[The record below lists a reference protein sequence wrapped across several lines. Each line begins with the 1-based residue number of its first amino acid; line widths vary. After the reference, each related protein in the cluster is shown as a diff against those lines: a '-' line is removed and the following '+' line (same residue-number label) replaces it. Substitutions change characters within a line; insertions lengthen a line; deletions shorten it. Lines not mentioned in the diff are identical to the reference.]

1 MRSLA
6 IAATGMQAQQ
16 LNVEVISNN
25 IANMNTTG
33 FKRQRAQFQDLLYQ
47 NLERPGASTSSAGT
61 TAPLGIQIGI
71 GVKAGSIGRVTQQ
84 GSLERTDNTTD
95 LAIQG
100 RGYFQVSMPD
110 GTTGY
115 TRAGNFA
122 ADADGRLVTSE
133 GYPLEPAITVPTD
146 AISISVSRDGVVE
159 ATLQGQV
166 APQQLGQLELAA
178 FVNPAGLEAQGDNL
192 FTETAASGS
201 PNVSTPTSPGFGS
214 LIQGFLETSNV
225 NAVEEISAL
234 IVAQRAY
241 EMNAKVITASDE
253 MLQTATQVR

>member
-1 MRSLA
+1 MRSLS

-33 FKRQRAQFQDLLYQ
+33 YKRQRAQFQDLLYQ

-61 TAPLGIQIGI
+61 TAPMGIQIGI
-71 GVKAGSIGRVTQQ
+71 GVKAGAVARVTQQ

-95 LAIQG
+95 LAISG
-100 RGYFQVSMPD
+100 RGYFQVQMPD
-110 GTTGY
+110 GTTAY

-133 GYPLEPAITVPTD
+133 GYPIEPAITVPTE

-166 APQQLGQLELAA
+166 EPQQLGQIEIAA

-192 FTETAASGS
+192 FLETAASGS
-201 PNVSTPTSPGFGS
+201 PNVSTPTSAGFGA
-214 LIQGFLETSNV
+214 LLQGYLETSNV

>member
-6 IAATGMQAQQ
+6 IASTGMQAQQ

-33 FKRQRAQFQDLLYQ
+33 FKRQRAEFQDLLYQ
-47 NLERPGASTSSAGT
+47 TLERPGASTSSAGT
-61 TAPLGIQIGI
+61 MSPNGIQIGV
-71 GVKAGSIGRVTQQ
+71 GVKAGAIGRVTEQ
-84 GSLERTDNTTD
+84 GSLARTDNPTD
-95 LAIQG
+95 VAISG

-110 GTTGY
+110 GTTAY
-115 TRAGNFA
+115 TRDGNLA
-122 ADADGRLVTSE
+122 IDAEGRIVTSD
-133 GYPLEPAITVPTD
+133 GYPLEPAITVPQE
-146 AISISVSRDGVVE
+146 ALSVSISRDGVVE
-159 ATLQGQV
+159 AQLQGQSE
-166 APQQLGQLELAA
+166 PQQLGQIELAA

-192 FTETAASGS
+192 FLETAASGS

-214 LIQGFLETSNV
+214 LMQGFVETSNV

-234 IVAQRAY
+234 IIAQRAY

-253 MLQTATQVR
+253 MLQAATQVR

>member
-1 MRSLA
+1 MRSLS

-33 FKRQRAQFQDLLYQ
+33 FKRQRAEFQDLLYQ

-61 TAPLGIQIGI
+61 TAPMGIQVGV
-71 GVKAGSIGRVTQQ
+71 GVKAGSVGRVTQQ
-84 GSLERTDNTTD
+84 GAIERTDNTTD
-95 LAIQG
+95 LAISG
-100 RGYFQVSMPD
+100 RGYFQVQMPD
-110 GTTGY
+110 GTTAF

-122 ADADGRLVTSE
+122 ADAEGRLVTSD
-133 GYPLEPAITVPTD
+133 GYPIEPAITIPNE
-146 AISISVSRDGVVE
+146 AISISISRDGVVE
-159 ATLQGQV
+159 ATVQGQ
-166 APQQLGQLELAA
+166 AASQQLGQIELAA
-178 FVNPAGLEAQGDNL
+178 FVNPAGLEAIGDNL
-192 FTETAASGS
+192 FLETAASGS
-201 PNVSTPTSPGFGS
+201 PNTATPGS
-214 LIQGFLETSNV
+214 AGYGTLMQGFLETSNV
-225 NAVEEISAL
+225 NPVEEISAL

>member
-1 MRSLA
+1 MRSLS

-33 FKRQRAQFQDLLYQ
+33 FKRQRAEFQDLLYQ

-61 TAPLGIQIGI
+61 MAPTGIQIGV
-71 GVKAGSIGRVTQQ
+71 GVKAGAIGRVTEQ
-84 GSLERTDNTTD
+84 GALARTDNPTD
-95 LAIQG
+95 LAISG

-110 GTTGY
+110 GTTAY
-115 TRAGNFA
+115 TRDGNLA
-122 ADADGRLVTSE
+122 IDAEGRIVTSD
-133 GYPLEPAITVPTD
+133 GFPLEPAITVPNE
-146 AISISVSRDGVVE
+146 ALSVSISRDGVVE
-159 ATLQGQV
+159 ATIQGQA
-166 APQQLGQLELAA
+166 APQQLGQIELAA
-178 FVNPAGLEAQGDNL
+178 FVNPAGLEAQGENL
-192 FTETAASGS
+192 FLETAASGA
-201 PNVSTPTSPGFGS
+201 PNISTPTSPGFGS
-214 LIQGFLETSNV
+214 LLQGFVETSNV

-253 MLQTATQVR
+253 MLQTASNVR